1 MLLSR
6 LGRPRATPCQ
16 SRARIWD
23 NPPLSNRQTQG
34 MNAPHATAAALQV
47 RAPARLHMGFV
58 DLDGSLGR
66 RFGSVGLTLDG
77 LFSTVEVRPSATLE
91 VHGHDAERGHRYAL
105 TLCERFGLPP
115 ARIDILDAIP
125 SHSGLGSGTQLALAV
140 GSALARF
147 HGVELDSRDVAAL
160 LDRGARSGIGIGSF
174 DRGGFIVDAG
184 RGAIDAP
191 PPIVA
196 QVPFPDEWRMVL
208 VFDHAC
214 RGLHGAAE
222 KEAFR
227 VLPPYRAGL
236 ADRLCRLILMRA
248 LPALA
253 ERDIDMF
260 GAAINELQ
268 HCVGD
273 YFAPAQGGRYTSR
286 TVSLAAEHLADQG
299 AACIGQSSW
308 GPTGFALA
316 ATDDDAQAMAASTRE
331 RFAHVEGLELRVCA
345 ARNQGA
351 QWTELPD

>member
-1 MLLSR
+1 
-6 LGRPRATPCQ
+6 
-16 SRARIWD
+16 
-23 NPPLSNRQTQG
+23 

-66 RFGSVGLTLDG
+66 RFGSVGLTLEG
-77 LFSTVEVRPSATLE
+77 LNTTLQIRPAAALE
-91 VHGHDAERGHRYAL
+91 VSGHDAERARHYAA
-105 TLCERFGLPP
+105 TLCELFDLPP
-115 ARIDILDAIP
+115 ARIDITGAIP

-140 GSALARF
+140 GMALARL
-147 HGVELDSRDVAAL
+147 HGLKLSSPEVAGL

-174 DRGGFIVDAG
+174 DGGGFIVDGG
-184 RGAIDAP
+184 RGALDAP

-196 QVPFPDEWRMVL
+196 QMPFPTEWRMVL
-208 VFDHAC
+208 IFDHAC

-227 VLPPYRAGL
+227 VLPPYKAGL
-236 ADRLCRLILMRA
+236 ADRLSRLVLMRA

-273 YFAPAQGGRYTSR
+273 YFAPAQGGRYTSAL
-286 TVSLAAEHLADQG
+286 VSSVAEHLAGLG

-316 ATDDDAQAMAASTRE
+316 ASEADANAMVASARTRFAQA
-331 RFAHVEGLELRVCA
+331 EGLELMVCA
-345 ARNQGA
+345 ARNEGA
-351 QWTELPD
+351 QWTELPG

>member
-1 MLLSR
+1 
-6 LGRPRATPCQ
+6 
-16 SRARIWD
+16 
-23 NPPLSNRQTQG
+23 
-34 MNAPHATAAALQV
+34 MNAKHATATALQV
-47 RAPARLHMGFV
+47 RAPARLHLGFV

-77 LFSTVEVRPSATLE
+77 LSTVVDIRRSEALQVT
-91 VHGHDAERGHRYAL
+91 GHDAERACRYAQDISA
-105 TLCERFGLPP
+105 RFDLPP
-115 ARIDILDAIP
+115 SRITLSDAIP

-140 GSALARF
+140 GMALSRF
-147 HGVELDSRDVAAL
+147 YGLGLGSRDVAAL

-174 DRGGFIVDAG
+174 DGGGFIVDGG
-184 RGAIDAP
+184 RGALDAP

-196 QVPFPDEWRMVL
+196 QMRFPADWRMVL
-208 VFDHAC
+208 IFDHAC

-227 VLPPYRAGL
+227 VLPPYAPGV
-236 ADRLCRLILMRA
+236 ADRLARLVLMRA

-253 ERDIDMF
+253 EQDIDMF

-273 YFAPAQGGRYTSR
+273 YFTPAQGGRYTSKR
-286 TVSLAAEHLADQG
+286 VGKVADCMASHG

-316 ATDDDAQAMAASTRE
+316 ASEAEARGLASVVRE
-331 RFAHVEGLELRVCA
+331 RFGQPEGLELMICA
-345 ARNQGA
+345 ARNEGA
-351 QWTELPD
+351 QWTAEQD

>member
-1 MLLSR
+1 
-6 LGRPRATPCQ
+6 
-16 SRARIWD
+16 
-23 NPPLSNRQTQG
+23 

-66 RFGSVGLTLDG
+66 RFGSVGLTLEG
-77 LFSTVEVRPSATLE
+77 LNTTLQIRPAAQLE
-91 VHGHDAERGHRYAL
+91 VSGHDAERARRYAA
-105 TLCERFGLPP
+105 TICERFNLPP
-115 ARIDILDAIP
+115 ARIDITGAIP

-140 GSALARF
+140 GMALARL
-147 HGVELDSRDVAAL
+147 HGLKLSSRDVAGL

-174 DRGGFIVDAG
+174 DGGGFIVDGG
-184 RGAIDAP
+184 RGALDAP
-191 PPIVA
+191 PPIVV
-196 QVPFPDEWRMVL
+196 QMPFPAEWRMVL
-208 VFDHAC
+208 IFDHAC

-227 VLPPYRAGL
+227 VLPPYKAGL
-236 ADRLCRLILMRA
+236 ADRLSRLVLMRA

-268 HCVGD
+268 QCVGD
-273 YFAPAQGGRYTSR
+273 YFAPAQGGRYTSAL
-286 TVSLAAEHLADQG
+286 VSSVAEHLAGLG

-316 ATDDDAQAMAASTRE
+316 ASEADANAMVAAARTRFAQA
-331 RFAHVEGLELRVCA
+331 EGLELMVCA
-345 ARNQGA
+345 ARNEGA
-351 QWTELPD
+351 QWTELPG

>member
-1 MLLSR
+1 
-6 LGRPRATPCQ
+6 
-16 SRARIWD
+16 
-23 NPPLSNRQTQG
+23 
-34 MNAPHATAAALQV
+34 MNAPHATATALQV

-77 LFSTVEVRPSATLE
+77 LFTTVRVSRSDTLT
-91 VHGHDAERGHRYAL
+91 VTGPDADRARRYAA
-105 TLCERFGLPP
+105 TVSERFGLPP
-115 ARIDILDAIP
+115 ARIDITGAIP

-140 GSALARF
+140 GAALARF
-147 HGVELDSRDVAAL
+147 HGVTVRSRDVADL

-174 DRGGFIVDAG
+174 DGGGFIVDGG
-184 RGAIDAP
+184 RGALDAP

-196 QVPFPDEWRMVL
+196 QMAFPDEWRLVL
-208 VFDHAC
+208 IFDRAAH
-214 RGLHGAAE
+214 GLHGAAE

-227 VLPPYRAGL
+227 VLPPYRPGL
-236 ADRLCRLILMRA
+236 ADRLSRLVLMRA

-253 ERDIDMF
+253 ERDIELF

-286 TVSLAAEHLADQG
+286 LVSEVAEFMAAQG

-316 ATDDDAQAMAASTRE
+316 ASEQEAQALVASVRARYGQT
-331 RFAHVEGLELRVCA
+331 EGLELMVCA
-345 ARNQGA
+345 ARNEGA
-351 QWTELPD
+351 QWSELPG